1 MQILGSNA
9 LALCLLAGGAQAQTA
24 CVADFTAFGQGNV
37 AVEIRPTPDGRF
49 DAVVNGSTTNAGTL
63 PVEEAIRPGLHL
75 AADAHGKEFAEF
87 NAAER
92 SLVHMHRLAES
103 PKTRELIKLPF
114 ALAEVRRMKTFDLV
128 GKMDKF
134 GGQVLLEAFDERGVS
149 LGKVLRRVFVAA
161 CR

>member
-1 MQILGSNA
+1 
-9 LALCLLAGGAQAQTA
+9 
-24 CVADFTAFGQGNV
+24 
-37 AVEIRPTPDGRF
+37 
-49 DAVVNGSTTNAGTL
+49 
-63 PVEEAIRPGLHL
+63 
-75 AADAHGKEFAEF
+75 
-87 NAAER
+87 
-92 SLVHMHRLAES
+92 
-103 PKTRELIKLPF
+103 LIKLPF